1 MRNIVRIIGVS
12 LVLMAGILLVSGVA
26 WAQAEEKPIEWW
38 NTGYQLLEEAERF
51 WVDEDGIEH
60 GRNEMGRNPR
70 RGGMRGVEVG
80 FASWDWDP
88 GVGYFE
94 RGYFAYTGKVL
105 GGEPT
110 TGVGHYTLEC
120 NMIEAVWTCTSDDL
134 VHLDDGRLVKTSA
147 AWVSGGTIIYSG
159 IVLDPPGG
167 EKRNGP
173 RRRK

>member
-1 MRNIVRIIGVS
+1 MKNIVRIIGVGLAS
-12 LVLMAGILLVSGVA
+12 TAGILLVSGVA
-26 WAQAEEKPIEWW
+26 WAQAEETPITWR

-70 RGGMRGVEVG
+70 RGGMFGVEVG
-80 FASWDWDP
+80 FASWDWNR
-88 GVGYFE
+88 GVDYFE

-105 GGEPT
+105 GGEVT

-120 NMIEAVWTCTSDDL
+120 HMIEGVWTCTSDDL

-147 AWVSGGTIIYSG
+147 DWEAGESISYSG

-167 EKRNGP
+167 GKRYGP
-173 RRRK
+173 RSK